1 MRQAPASE
9 CSSAGSAGVD
19 GITVYRVGTLA
30 DSVTVLTELDANKPV
45 TIPICGRS

>member
-1 MRQAPASE
+1 
-9 CSSAGSAGVD
+9 VD

-45 TIPICGRS
+45 TIPVCGRS